1 MTHRRRSLL
10 LPLTD
15 EEIDLVPLI
24 DCIFLILLFFML
36 CGHLTV
42 SERVEQISVPPARTA
57 KKVTLE
63 RDWRHEV
70 INIGGGPISDP
81 VRIRFGQSFD
91 SAGLSEVEGLQRL
104 RRLLN
109 LLYDS
114 SPVDQ
119 RIDQSDRPMVVIEL
133 RADSAVSWRTMQ
145 TIQQLLADS
154 IDPLTGLP
162 NQQHARRSFTELL
175 FSTRATDG
183 AMN

>member
-42 SERVEQISVPPARTA
+42 SDRVEQISVPPARTA
-57 KKVTLE
+57 KKATLE

-70 INIGGGPISDP
+70 LNIGGGPSSEP
-81 VRIRFGQSFD
+81 VRMRLGNAFD
-91 SAGLSEVEGLQRL
+91 NVGLSEAEGLQRL

-109 LLYDS
+109 QLYDS
-114 SPVDQ
+114 SPIDQ
-119 RIDQSDRPMVVIEL
+119 RSNLPDRPMVIFEL
-133 RADSAVSWRTMQ
+133 RADSNVSWRTMQ
-145 TIQQLLADS
+145 MVQQLLADS

-162 NQQHARRSFTELL
+162 NQQNARRSFTELL